1 MENNTRVSPNSPYY
15 PYTKVYEGFF
25 NLSSTLDIP
34 RKVMDYILDMPD
46 GYYAPQDDNSL
57 PRCMLWKL
65 LYYDEAHPENKPL
78 PTPKQKMSV
87 LFDPDEPTKPSDPA
101 KGFRL
106 IPEIFIKPAQ
116 TDAQTRIYF
125 YMGSSVPDNDFRIQ
139 MSVVFRI
146 WTHYTEENNT
156 RMSTAYSRV
165 SAIEQALFESLHGV
179 NMAGVGAFYFNRA
192 KHSSCRST
200 PIADGNTNVG
210 RELVMGIEVAS
221 NAENFADCK
230 K

>member
-1 MENNTRVSPNSPYY
+1 MTDVTSKFY
-15 PYTKVYEGFF
+15 PYEKIYKGYSD
-25 NLSSTLDIP
+25 LSESLLIPKKIANYLLD
-34 RKVMDYILDMPD
+34 LPD
-46 GYYAPQDDNSL
+46 GYYTPIDDNAY
-57 PRCMLWKL
+57 PRTRLWKY
-65 LYYDEAHPENKPL
+65 LYYDGDQPLENPL
-78 PTPKQKMSV
+78 PTAKQKKSV
-87 LFDPDEPTKPSDPA
+87 LFDPDEPTKPSDPV

-156 RMSTAYSRV
+156 RMSTSYSRV

-200 PIADGNTNVG
+200 PITDGNTNVG

-221 NAENFADCK
+221 NAENFADCNK
-230 K
+230 

>member
-1 MENNTRVSPNSPYY
+1 MMDVTSKFY
-15 PYTKVYEGFF
+15 PYEKIYKGYSD
-25 NLSSTLDIP
+25 LSESLLIPKKIANYLLD
-34 RKVMDYILDMPD
+34 LPD
-46 GYYAPQDDNSL
+46 GHYTPIDDNTY
-57 PRCMLWKL
+57 PRTRLWKY
-65 LYYDEAHPENKPL
+65 LYYDGEQPLKNPL
-78 PTPKQKMSV
+78 PTAKQKKSV

>member
-1 MENNTRVSPNSPYY
+1 MMDVTSKFY
-15 PYTKVYEGFF
+15 PYEKIYKGYSD
-25 NLSSTLDIP
+25 LSESLLIPKKIANYLLDL
-34 RKVMDYILDMPD
+34 LDGHYTPI
-46 GYYAPQDDNSL
+46 DDNTY
-57 PRCMLWKL
+57 PRTRLWKY
-65 LYYDEAHPENKPL
+65 LYYDGEQPLKNPL
-78 PTPKQKMSV
+78 PTAKQKKSV